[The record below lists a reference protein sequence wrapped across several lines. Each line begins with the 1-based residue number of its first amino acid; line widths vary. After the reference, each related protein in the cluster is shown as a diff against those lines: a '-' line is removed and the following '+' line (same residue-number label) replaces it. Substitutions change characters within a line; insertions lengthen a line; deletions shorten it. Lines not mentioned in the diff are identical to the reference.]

1 MVYCLLQETIVT
13 KKNISF
19 KRTDFDFF
27 FSEINL
33 RKAYRYKVII
43 RCRNSKIDRQC
54 NGLMKKGEKASNNQQ
69 NTTQ

>member
-1 MVYCLLQETIVT
+1 MVYCLLQERIEN
-13 KKNISF
+13 KEEYFFQKNGF
-19 KRTDFDFF
+19 RLF

-43 RCRNSKIDRQC
+43 RCNNSKIDRQC
-54 NGLMKKGEKASNNQQ
+54 NGLMKKGKKASNNQQ